1 MVVAVEP
8 LLHRTPGGLSGSPNG
23 AGRPLEVTMVSP
35 WNAGPVASRSPSQ
48 GEPLTRRGS
57 CVTASILLIGLIGLI
72 AVSGCGGTV
81 EPRARVHGSADC
93 PHGQALV
100 RRALE
105 RSHLRVDVTGD
116 GRPDTVAAAS
126 APGAAK
132 PCRGFVGVRVTG
144 AGTYFTHLIP
154 AAVPIKGIRA
164 RVVGVPHLGQR
175 PGAEI
180 VVDTGG
186 AADAVLAQMF
196 TFSGGRLRALHVPD
210 QPDGSFILEGG
221 GLIYPRGAGCTA
233 DGRLLL
239 SQAAQ
244 TKDGKRFRVTRR
256 TYELGRGGQR
266 FTSPVVEWATVPLN
280 WLGGRFPEFVGP
292 HWTACTSSPA

>member
-1 MVVAVEP
+1 M
-8 LLHRTPGGLSGSPNG
+8 T
-23 AGRPLEVTMVSP
+23 AGV
-35 WNAGPVASRSPSQ
+35 
-48 GEPLTRRGS
+48 
-57 CVTASILLIGLIGLI
+57 LLIGLV
-72 AVSGCGGTV
+72 AVSGCGRTV
-81 EPRARVHGSADC
+81 EPRTQLHGSAQC

-100 RRALE
+100 RRALD

-126 APGAAK
+126 APGAAR
-132 PCRGFVGVRVTG
+132 PCRGFVGIRVSG
-144 AGTYFTHLIP
+144 GGTYSTHLIP

-164 RVVGVPHLGQR
+164 RVVGVPHLGRR

-210 QPDGSFILEGG
+210 QPDGSFIIEGG
-221 GLIYPRGAGCTA
+221 GLVYPRGAGCTA

-244 TKDGKRFRVTRR
+244 TSDGTRFRVTRR
-256 TYELGRGGQR
+256 TYELSHGGRR
-266 FTSPVVEWATVPLN
+266 FTDPVVESATVPVTR
-280 WLGGRFPEFVGP
+280 LGARFPEFVGP
-292 HWTACTSSPA
+292 HWTACTSSPT

>member
-1 MVVAVEP
+1 
-8 LLHRTPGGLSGSPNG
+8 
-23 AGRPLEVTMVSP
+23 MVSP
-35 WNAGPVASRSPSQ
+35 SNTGPVASRSPSQ
-48 GEPLTRRGS
+48 GERLTRRRS
-57 CVTASILLIGLIGLI
+57 SVTASILLIGLV

-81 EPRARVHGSADC
+81 EPRARGHGSVEC

-105 RSHLRVDVTGD
+105 RSHLRVDVSGD

-144 AGTYFTHLIP
+144 AGTYATHLIP

-175 PGAEI
+175 PNAEI

-221 GLIYPRGAGCTA
+221 GLIHPRGAGCNA

-266 FTSPVVEWATVPLN
+266 FTSPVVERATVPLN
-280 WLGGRFPEFVGP
+280 RLGARFPEFVGP

>member
-1 MVVAVEP
+1 ME
-8 LLHRTPGGLSGSPNG
+8 RRGGRESVIVKAEAADASWEVRDGQHAADRAARGVGLRGTGSP
-23 AGRPLEVTMVSP
+23 
-35 WNAGPVASRSPSQ
+35 
-48 GEPLTRRGS
+48 RRGF
-57 CVTASILLIGLIGLI
+57 L
-72 AVSGCGGTV
+72 
-81 EPRARVHGSADC
+81 GSAGC

-105 RSHLRVDVTGD
+105 RSQLRVDVTGD

-132 PCRGFVGVRVTG
+132 PCRGFVGLHVTG
-144 AGTYFTHLIP
+144 DGTYSEHLIP
-154 AAVPIKGIRA
+154 VAVPVRGLRA
-164 RVVGVPHLGQR
+164 RVVGVPHLGRR

-180 VVDTGG
+180 VVDTGA

-210 QPDGSFILEGG
+210 QSDGSFILEGG
-221 GLIYPRGAGCTA
+221 GLIYPRGAGCTS

-239 SQAAQ
+239 SQAVQ

-256 TYELGRGGQR
+256 TYELGRGQR
-266 FTSPVVEWATVPLN
+266 FTSPVVQRATVPLDR
-280 WLGGRFPEFVGP
+280 LGARFPEFVGP
-292 HWTACTSSPA
+292 HWAACTSPPA

>member
-1 MVVAVEP
+1 MR
-8 LLHRTPGGLSGSPNG
+8 LWSF
-23 AGRPLEVTMVSP
+23 
-35 WNAGPVASRSPSQ
+35 
-48 GEPLTRRGS
+48 
-57 CVTASILLIGLIGLI
+57 VTACILVGMV

-81 EPRARVHGSADC
+81 EPRAQVAGLSEC
-93 PHGQALV
+93 PREQALV

-116 GRPDTVAAAS
+116 GKPDTVAAVS
-126 APGAAK
+126 APGSAK
-132 PCRGFVGVRVTG
+132 PCRGFVGVRVNG
-144 AGTYFTHLIP
+144 AGTYSTHLIP

-175 PGAEI
+175 RGADI

-196 TFSGGRLRALHVPD
+196 TFVGGRLRALRVPD
-210 QPDGSFILEGG
+210 QPDGSFIVEGG
-221 GLIYPRGAGCTA
+221 GVLYPRGAGCTA

-244 TKDGKRFRVTRR
+244 TSDGRQFQVTRR
-256 TYELGRGGQR
+256 TYELRRDGVR
-266 FTSPVVEWATVPLN
+266 FTSPVVEKAIVPLN
-280 WLGGRFPEFVGP
+280 RLGARFPEFVGP
-292 HWTACTSSPA
+292 HWTACTSSPV